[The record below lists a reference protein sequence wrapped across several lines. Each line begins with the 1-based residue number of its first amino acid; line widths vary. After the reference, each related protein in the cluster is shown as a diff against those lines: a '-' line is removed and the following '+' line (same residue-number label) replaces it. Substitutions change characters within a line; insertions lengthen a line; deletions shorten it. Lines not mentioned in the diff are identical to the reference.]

1 MAKISDKR
9 LCEVLEWTPH
19 EGQKLVLQS
28 NKRDVTIAAGVRWGK
43 SQLAGYFAFKQLL
56 ADNQKIWVVSLSYD
70 MAKKIFDYVID
81 FAGRYDK
88 RMLKGL
94 QNRPFPRLEVKE
106 WNSWIECK
114 SADNESSLMGE
125 ELDLAIL
132 DEASR
137 MKPDIYNRFIAA
149 RLSSRRG
156 KSIAISTPF
165 GRNWFHQR
173 YLQTKEAEDGV
184 SFHFTSRE
192 NPHFPAEE
200 WDRAAR
206 KLPRDIFQQEYEATF
221 LADAAAV
228 FRKVREC
235 VGESYEEPK
244 FGHRYSMGLDLA
256 KFGDFTVITIVDKST
271 HKVVFWDRFT
281 GIPYTLQKERII
293 NAAKKYNNCPITI
306 DAMNVGAQMS
316 DELIASGLNVHPF
329 KAVGTISKDLLKQ
342 GTKEKLVEKV
352 SSFLQENNVTIPP
365 EQVLIDELESY
376 GYRLTPAG
384 NIVYGAPEGY
394 HDDCVVSLGL
404 ALWPLVGKIR
414 KQAILAQR
422 SISHKKK
429 VFQYR

>member
-9 LCEVLEWTPH
+9 LCEVLEWNPH
-19 EGQKLVLQS
+19 EGQKLVLKE

-43 SQLAGYFAFKQLL
+43 SQLAGYLAFKQLL
-56 ADNQKIWVVSLSYD
+56 ADNQRIWIVSLSYD

-81 FAGRYDK
+81 FAGKYDK
-88 RMLKGL
+88 HLLKGL
-94 QNRPFPRLEVKE
+94 QNRPFPRLEI
-106 WNSWIECK
+106 NSWIECK
-114 SADNESSLMGE
+114 SAENESSLMGE
-125 ELDLAIL
+125 ELDLVIL

-137 MKPDIYNRFIAA
+137 MKSDIYNRFIAA

-165 GRNWFHQR
+165 GTNWFHQR
-173 YLQTKEAEDGV
+173 YLQTKEDSDGA

-192 NPHFPAEE
+192 NPHFPQEE
-200 WDRAAR
+200 WDRAEK

-228 FRKVREC
+228 FRNIRNRVADC
-235 VGESYEEPK
+235 YEEPK
-244 FGHRYSMGLDLA
+244 PGHRYSMGLDLA

-271 HKVVFWDRFT
+271 HNVVFWDRFT

-293 NAAKKYNNCPITI
+293 NAATNYKCSITI

-316 DELIASGLNVHPF
+316 DELIAAGLTVHPF

-342 GTKEKLVEKV
+342 GTKEKLVEKI

-376 GYRLTPAG
+376 GYRLTAAG

-404 ALWPLVGKIR
+404 ALWTLAGKIR
-414 KQAILAQR
+414 RQAITAQR
-422 SISHKKK
+422 SIPHRKR